1 MGSGFMALLMDG
13 GKVEKDATGEI
24 FAVWCKMQCRT

>member
-13 GKVEKDATGEI
+13 GKVEKDAPGTIVSSEMKEERI
-24 FAVWCKMQCRT
+24 